1 VRASRL
7 VPVAA
12 LLLVA
17 SIAPRPA
24 TVVEADATESGLA
37 VSPAIA
43 VVAVEPG
50 EGALVPLQLLNGSEQ
65 DVPVTLS
72 AVAVDIDGQG
82 RPQVTRRGDGPATWI
97 SFAEDRVV
105 LQARTVTALA
115 PAVNV
120 PASESGQGLVAV
132 RATGDAG
139 RDIEVVAIVALTATD
154 ARPAVVAD
162 VSLRPDDGA
171 TALVARLTNGGQA
184 AAVLTLRSAVTS
196 WTGRRLVDET
206 TAPVLVAAGTSR
218 HVVVGFRTP
227 TLPGPYTAEIV
238 VVGDVTMARART
250 TTVLWNPPV
259 ALPGLALLLVLTSA
273 ALWWRTRTRT
283 RNLAGSAAEE

>member
-1 VRASRL
+1 MRASRL

-139 RDIEVVAIVALTATD
+139 RDIEVVAIVAL
-154 ARPAVVAD
+154 
-162 VSLRPDDGA
+162 
-171 TALVARLTNGGQA
+171 
-184 AAVLTLRSAVTS
+184 
-196 WTGRRLVDET
+196 
-206 TAPVLVAAGTSR
+206 
-218 HVVVGFRTP
+218 
-227 TLPGPYTAEIV
+227 
-238 VVGDVTMARART
+238 
-250 TTVLWNPPV
+250 
-259 ALPGLALLLVLTSA
+259 
-273 ALWWRTRTRT
+273 
-283 RNLAGSAAEE
+283 